1 MSKDV
6 KGESKELG
14 KGDYQFEIYK
24 KKKKKLFTPYSEVNN
39 TKIRKQLLQHE
50 KIQGKTHHSA
60 HVESPSTQGT
70 QKASPLTQVYT
81 DFP

>member
-1 MSKDV
+1 MLREKV
-6 KGESKELG
+6 RNLEKEIISL
-14 KGDYQFEIYK
+14 KCK
-24 KKKKKLFTPYSEVNN
+24 KKKKTPHTHSEVNS

-60 HVESPSTQGT
+60 HVENPSTQGT